1 MSAERIP
8 DDAPASALFPEFET
22 LYDLI
27 APEIEGLTDAQ
38 LDWTSD
44 KWEWA
49 HWSIRRQTSHMASL
63 LYRWM
68 VVRWVDTLYP
78 DGDHG
83 VEDVEGVAVSANDRA
98 LDVRYHDMDVILDK
112 LREGLALARSV
123 LAERTAGFLRDN
135 TLVTPYDARRVF
147 INGAHPHGITMDAE
161 ASTETTTLEATFRH
175 MYFEE
180 TTHLYN
186 IQRLKRAQ
194 GIPTVVEVP
203 RVGYWVL
210 DGWDRSEADG
220 G

>member
-8 DDAPASALFPEFET
+8 DDAPAAALFPEYET

-27 APEIEGLTDAQ
+27 APEVEGLTDEQ

-44 KWEWA
+44 RWGWA
-49 HWSIRRQTSHMASL
+49 EWSIRRQMSHMASL

-68 VVRWVDTLYP
+68 AVRWADTLFP

-83 VEDVEGVAVSANDRA
+83 VEDVEGIAVSDNDRA
-98 LDVRYHDMDVILDK
+98 LAVRYHDMDVILGI
-112 LREGLALARSV
+112 LREGIEMAQAILS
-123 LAERTAGFLRDN
+123 ERTAGFLRSN
-135 TLVTPYDARRVF
+135 TLVTEYNPERALVVS
-147 INGAHPHGITMDAE
+147 AHPHGITLDAE
-161 ASTETTTLEATFRH
+161 AGTETTTLEATFRH

-194 GIPTVVEVP
+194 GLPTVSEVP
-203 RVGYWVL
+203 QVGYWML
-210 DGWDRSEADG
+210 DGWDRSEP
-220 G
+220 

>member
-1 MSAERIP
+1 MSKERIP
-8 DDAPASALFPEFET
+8 DDAPASALFPEFDT
-22 LYDLI
+22 LYDLVS
-27 APEIEGLTDAQ
+27 PEVEGLTDEQ

-63 LYRWM
+63 LYRWL
-68 VVRWVDTLYP
+68 VVRWVDTVYP

-83 VEDVEGVAVSANDRA
+83 VENVEGVAVSANDRA
-98 LDVRYHDMDVILDK
+98 LDVSYHDIDVILGK
-112 LREGLALARSV
+112 LREGIELAQSV
-123 LAERTAGFLRDN
+123 LTEHTAGFLRSN

-147 INGAHPHGITMDAE
+147 VNGAHPHGITMDAE
-161 ASTETTTLEATFRH
+161 AGTETTTLEATFRH

-203 RVGYWVL
+203 RVGYWML
-210 DGWDRSEADG
+210 DGWDRSEP
-220 G
+220 